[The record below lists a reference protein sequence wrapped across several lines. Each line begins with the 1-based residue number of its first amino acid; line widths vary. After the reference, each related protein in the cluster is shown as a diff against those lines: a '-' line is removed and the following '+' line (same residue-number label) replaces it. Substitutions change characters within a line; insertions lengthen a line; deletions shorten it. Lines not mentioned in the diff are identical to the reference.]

1 MKPADQTGAAAPRT
15 GLTVAL
21 CGLTFVAVAN
31 LVITCV
37 RLLSVGT
44 GRGSSLRLAVEVA
57 VGAVAGAAA
66 WHRVRRAG
74 GGVDARAAERGDER
88 LAPLEDAA
96 ERGDE
101 RLALREGAAERRTG
115 GPAPRR
121 PWAQWL
127 RRAQW
132 LLAPALIVLA
142 VTSLSGQWDT
152 VSDAFGQLSHV
163 HWAWVRLAVYAEA
176 LSIIAFAMLT
186 RMLLHAGGRRLRLR
200 SIIALTLASNAL
212 SVTVPAGPAW
222 AAAFSFEQLRRRGV
236 DRRLAAG
243 VLVLTMVILTA
254 ALIVLLAVGVELAG
268 GSGPAAP
275 FRTLVIVATAAGP
288 AAIAVYLFV
297 RRQRQQPARGSRP
310 HRLPWWRPRV
320 AGAALGAAL
329 CNWLTDCACLVA
341 AILAVGGHV
350 PWTGVLVI
358 YAVGQVTANLPI
370 TPGGVGVVEGALSLL
385 LVAYGVPTGAS
396 VAAVLLYRLI
406 SFWIL
411 VPIGWASA
419 AAMKLEPRLKARRQA
434 RSHTF
439 RIPQGTWRSIAASAF
454 ADVDDAVRT

>member
-1 MKPADQTGAAAPRT
+1 MRLADPTGAVAVRT
-15 GLTVAL
+15 GLMVAL
-21 CGLTFVAVAN
+21 CGLAFVALAN

-44 GRGSSLRLAVEVA
+44 GHGSWLRLAVEVV
-57 VGAVAGAAA
+57 VGGVAGAAA
-66 WHRVRRAG
+66 WRRVRRG
-74 GGVDARAAERGDER
+74 RGRVDAGAAQGGDER
-88 LAPLEDAA
+88 LAPP
-96 ERGDE
+96 
-101 RLALREGAAERRTG
+101 EGAEERRAG
-115 GPAPRR
+115 ARR
-121 PWAQWL
+121 PWLVWL

-142 VTSLSGQWDT
+142 VTSVSGQWGT
-152 VSDAFGQLSHV
+152 VTGGFGQLSHL
-163 HWAWVRLAVYAEA
+163 HWRWVRLAVYAEA
-176 LSIIAFAMLT
+176 LSVVAFA
-186 RMLLHAGGRRLRLR
+186 LLGRILLRAGGRVLPLRTM
-200 SIIALTLASNAL
+200 IALTLASNAL

-243 VLVLTMVILTA
+243 VLVLTIVILTA

-275 FRTLVIVATAAGP
+275 FRTLVIVPATAGAAAGT
-288 AAIAVYLFV
+288 AYLFV
-297 RRQRQQPARGSRP
+297 RRRRQQPAGGSRRP
-310 HRLPWWRPRV
+310 HVLWLRPRV
-320 AGAALGAAL
+320 VVAGLGAAL

-350 PWTGVLVI
+350 PWTAVLVI
-358 YAVGQVTANLPI
+358 YAVGQVAANLPI
-370 TPGGVGVVEGALSLL
+370 TPGGVGVVEGTLSLL
-385 LVAYGVPTGAS
+385 LVAYGMPSATA

-419 AAMKLEPRLKARRQA
+419 AAIRLEPRLRARRQTH
-434 RSHTF
+434 SHTYPL
-439 RIPQGTWRSIAASAF
+439 PQPAWRPISASGF
-454 ADVDDAVRT
+454 ADVDDGARP

>member
-1 MKPADQTGAAAPRT
+1 MRLADPTGAVAPRT

-21 CGLTFVAVAN
+21 CALAFVALAN

-44 GRGSSLRLAVEVA
+44 GRGWSLRLAVEVA
-57 VGAVAGAAA
+57 VAGVAGAAA
-66 WHRVRRAG
+66 WHRARRGVGRVDAGVAGRGDGQLAPRDGAEERRA
-74 GGVDARAAERGDER
+74 AA
-88 LAPLEDAA
+88 
-96 ERGDE
+96 
-101 RLALREGAAERRTG
+101 
-115 GPAPRR
+115 PAPRR
-121 PWAQWL
+121 RWLEWL

-142 VTSLSGQWDT
+142 VTSVSGQWDT
-152 VSDAFGQLSHV
+152 VTDAFGQLSHL
-163 HWAWVRLAVYAEA
+163 HWRWVRLAVYAEA
-176 LSIIAFAMLT
+176 LSILAFA
-186 RMLLHAGGRRLRLR
+186 LLGQILLRAGGRALRLR

-236 DRRLAAG
+236 DRRLAAS
-243 VLVLTMVILTA
+243 VLVLTIVILTA

-275 FRTLVIVATAAGP
+275 FRTLVVAVAAAG
-288 AAIAVYLFV
+288 AAAVTVYVLV
-297 RRQRQQPARGSRP
+297 RRRRPRPASGSR
-310 HRLPWWRPRV
+310 RARRPWLRPRV
-320 AGAALGAAL
+320 AIAALGAAL

-358 YAVGQVTANLPI
+358 YALGQVAENLPI
-370 TPGGVGVVEGALSLL
+370 SPGGVGVVEGTLSLL
-385 LVAYGVPTGAS
+385 LVAYGMPGETS
-396 VAAVLLYRLI
+396 VAAVLLYRLM

-419 AAMKLEPRLKARRQA
+419 AAMKLEPRLRARRQA
-434 RSHTF
+434 RAQRF
-439 RIPQGTWRSIAASAF
+439 PVPQATWRSIAASGLAH
-454 ADVDDAVRT
+454 ADEAVQP